1 MYTIEQNGAEGKGR
15 GDGEQRRVYRAGKR
29 GDQGRGK
36 REREGARKHLIKICK
51 DQTSRPM
58 MLTRKK

>member
-1 MYTIEQNGAEGKGR
+1 MEQRGR
-15 GDGEQRRVYRAGKR
+15 GEEMESKEGYTEQGREGIRAGE
-29 GDQGRGK
+29 
-36 REREGARKHLIKICK
+36 REREGGGARKHLIKICK